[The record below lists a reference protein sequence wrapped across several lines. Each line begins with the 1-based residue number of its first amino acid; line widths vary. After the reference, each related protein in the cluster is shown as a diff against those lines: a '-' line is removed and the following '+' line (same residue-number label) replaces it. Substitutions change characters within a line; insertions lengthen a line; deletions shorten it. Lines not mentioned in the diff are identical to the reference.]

1 MALRRGP
8 GGGQVFSGW
17 LIDNSRLLPECVRTQ
32 VKRAYES
39 SVCLAQAST
48 IETRLSRRR
57 VCRQLW
63 DYPRRCRTVPI
74 YGVRRVISSF
84 PSVEI
89 S

>member
-48 IETRLSRRR
+48 IETRYR
-57 VCRQLW
+57 VGGCAEGFGTMLGGCRKGP
-63 DYPRRCRTVPI
+63 DTASDV
-74 YGVRRVISSF
+74 
-84 PSVEI
+84 
-89 S
+89 

>member
-1 MALRRGP
+1 M
-8 GGGQVFSGW
+8 FSGW

-57 VCRQLW
+57 VCRRVW
-63 DYPRRCRTVPI
+63 DYARRLPKGSRH
-74 YGVRRVISSF
+74 GVRCVSSSF
-84 PSVEI
+84 HNSVEI